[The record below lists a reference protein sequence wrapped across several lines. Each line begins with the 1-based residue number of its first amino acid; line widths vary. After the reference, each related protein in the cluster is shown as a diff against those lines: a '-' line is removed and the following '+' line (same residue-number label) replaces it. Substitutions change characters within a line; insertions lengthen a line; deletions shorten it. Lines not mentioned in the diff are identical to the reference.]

1 MYTHVVFLI
10 HKKRSL
16 AKNIFY
22 ESSNKIKS
30 ISRNVSAF
38 ACVWPVIFNTFLT
51 YTYSNVEDAALANR
65 WQLVTELFQHTRTPA
80 HTHKL
85 IFHEHA
91 PSGHAKLSTCIK
103 SHKCVR
109 INLLTLFVI
118 IRCILLLYIYINKY
132 KNTHLVVVGI

>member
-1 MYTHVVFLI
+1 MSVHL
-10 HKKRSL
+10 L
-16 AKNIFY
+16 AFDPLF
-22 ESSNKIKS
+22 SH
-30 ISRNVSAF
+30 
-38 ACVWPVIFNTFLT
+38 TFLT

-65 WQLVTELFQHTRTPA
+65 RQLVTELFQHTRTPA

-103 SHKCVR
+103 SHICVR

-118 IRCILLLYIYINKY
+118 IPCILLLYNVYINKY
-132 KNTHLVVVGI
+132 KDTHLVVVGI